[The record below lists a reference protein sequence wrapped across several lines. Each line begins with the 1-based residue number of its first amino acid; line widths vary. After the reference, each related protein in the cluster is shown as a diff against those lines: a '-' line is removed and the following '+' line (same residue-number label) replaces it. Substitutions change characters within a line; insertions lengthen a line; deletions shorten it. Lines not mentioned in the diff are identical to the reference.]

1 MHGSQ
6 LAAIPQED
14 RTLAVLAHLL
24 QIFTGFLGPLIIAV
38 LKRQTPFVLFHS
50 LQVILWQVAYMA
62 ASILALI
69 VFVAFLVAGAAQ
81 QSHGQGA
88 PMWLVV
94 AIPGIVVLSIGG
106 WMLTIVLAILY
117 ALRAAEGKWA
127 EYPLVGRWAR
137 RLSDG

>member
-1 MHGSQ
+1 MHGSRP
-6 LAAIPQED
+6 AAIPQED

-50 LQVILWQVAYMA
+50 LQVILWQVAYMVV
-62 ASILALI
+62 SILVI
-69 VFVAFLVAGAAQ
+69 VVFVVSILAGAAQ

-106 WMLTIVLAILY
+106 WMLTIVLAIVY
-117 ALRAAEGKWA
+117 AMRAADGKWA

-137 RLSDG
+137 RLANG